1 MTNMRLAYRVAE
13 ASALIGI
20 SEREGWRRV
29 AAGDW
34 QFVKCGRVTL
44 IPAAALEE
52 WLRRKSDEQLASRP
66 ELSPTVLRRHG
77 DVRRSNA

>member
-1 MTNMRLAYRVAE
+1 MTSMRLAYRVAE

-34 QFVKCGRVTL
+34 PVVKCGRVTL
-44 IPAAALEE
+44 IPAGALEE
-52 WLRRKSDEQLASRP
+52 WLRRKSDEQNPAREPLSRP
-66 ELSPTVLRRHG
+66 RVVLRRERG
-77 DVRRSNA
+77 LA